1 MTMRDCPDGEMRD
14 LLPLYVAG
22 RLADAD
28 RVRVEAHIAVC
39 PECAA
44 ETELLRNV
52 ARAYAVAL
60 VDSAA
65 IAARLPARHPA
76 RPRVWRAARTAAPFH
91 RQPLWRLAASLTLMI
106 GAAAILTL
114 ARSKP
119 GATTMDGRAPV
130 AAEPAPVALGN
141 STPTAAPDTAPRQIA
156 STKAIGLGV
165 SLSDLTDAQLESLLS
180 SLEKLDGNVLADP
193 EVMARP
199 IVSPGTDPD
208 QGRN

>member
-14 LLPLYVAG
+14 LLPLYAAG
-22 RLADAD
+22 RLADVD

-60 VDSAA
+60 VNSAA
-65 IAARLPARHPA
+65 IAARLPARS
-76 RPRVWRAARTAAPFH
+76 RVWRGARTAVPFH
-91 RQPLWRLAASLTLMI
+91 RRPLWRLAASLTLMI

-114 ARSKP
+114 VRSKP

-130 AAEPAPVALGN
+130 AGKLAPVAPGS
-141 STPTAAPDTAPRQIA
+141 STTPAAPDTAPRQIA

-208 QGRN
+208 RGRN